1 MTKRRFSCCC
11 YGANA
16 LGIPVLC
23 YDVPGC
29 IDSVVDGVNG
39 FIYKY
44 GDYSSM
50 CEKII
55 YLSSLNK
62 NSFEELSQSS
72 LQLAKDEFD
81 ANDKSKTFIKYIV
94 GE

>member
-1 MTKRRFSCCC
+1 
-11 YGANA
+11 
-16 LGIPVLC
+16 
-23 YDVPGC
+23 
-29 IDSVVDGVNG
+29 
-39 FIYKY
+39 
-44 GDYSSM
+44 M